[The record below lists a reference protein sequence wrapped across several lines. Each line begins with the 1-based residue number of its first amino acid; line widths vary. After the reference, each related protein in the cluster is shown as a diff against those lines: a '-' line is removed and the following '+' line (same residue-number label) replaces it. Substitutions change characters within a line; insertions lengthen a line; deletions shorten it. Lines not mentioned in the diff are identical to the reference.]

1 MKLTLSDW
9 SLLQNYIG
17 EGPIDKAEI
26 VFFGNEF
33 GLAQNNIEN
42 YLNFLKRFIQED
54 RIVLVGKNINEG
66 FTIYGK
72 DSAPLNSQFVR
83 FCSRFM
89 LAYNNQDDRFLG
101 DLSKQGEIMINDYI
115 THDLHMSNS
124 SIINYRPLPRPA
136 EDQWIYENINKD
148 TYLKS
153 FVISSKF
160 HQFDK
165 NIKPRIAN
173 LIRGFMKAPK
183 PIIIGTGDKWN
194 KQNLFERVFPDTLFS
209 EITLKTGK
217 KILMDEKQRIIL
229 ADYFDHRT
237 LGLPSLK
244 EIFNIVY
251 NTYIKK

>member
-1 MKLTLSDW
+1 MNLSLSDW
-9 SLLQNYIG
+9 NLLQNYIG

-42 YLNFLKRFIQED
+42 YINFLKRFIQEG
-54 RIVLVGKNINEG
+54 RIVLLGKSINEG

-89 LAYNNQDDRFLG
+89 LAYNNKDDRFLG
-101 DLSKQGEIMINDYI
+101 ELSKQGETAVNNYI

-124 SIINYRPLPRPA
+124 SIINYRPLPRPS
-136 EDQWIYENINKD
+136 EDQWIYENVNKD

-153 FVISSKF
+153 FRISSKY
-160 HQFDK
+160 HQFDV

-173 LIRGFMKAPK
+173 LIRGFKKPTN

-194 KQNLFERVFPDTLFS
+194 KQNLFERIFPDTLFT
-209 EITLKTGK
+209 EISLKTGK
-217 KILMDEKQRIIL
+217 KILIDEKQRIIL
-229 ADYFDHRT
+229 TDYFDHRT
-237 LGLPSLK
+237 LGLPSLR
-244 EIFNIVY
+244 EIFNIVNDKY
-251 NTYIKK
+251 LK